1 MYFNNHMRSLHKV
14 KAPKPP
20 RSVLAVEIRNF
31 LKYYYNNICENPT
44 LNEIKEIAD
53 DFQVKKEKIYWWFFG
68 YRRKNKT
75 KSLGKALHQKSR
87 SGEKCKITTE

>member
-53 DFQVKKEKIYWWFFG
+53 DFQVKKERFTGGFSVIDVRIKL
-68 YRRKNKT
+68 N
-75 KSLGKALHQKSR
+75 L
-87 SGEKCKITTE
+87 